1 MRPTSQ
7 ITKGLMKNKK
17 KKLLVIAEI
26 CCPQEIKAPAPLAH
40 AINISFVLAYRH
52 RNLWNITKCQR
63 CFSVPPPRTCKQP

>member
-7 ITKGLMKNKK
+7 ITKGLTKNK

-26 CCPQEIKAPAPLAH
+26 RCPQEIKAPAPVAH

-63 CFSVPPPRTCKQP
+63 RFSLPPPRTRKRP